1 MSPRRRLLAIV
12 VAALAVAGQARA
24 DKVPG
29 VVLSPQTAESAP
41 LVESR
46 IAEVTVFS
54 DRARIRRRGRAPGK
68 AGVELVRFP
77 SLPGAVQLDTIRV
90 SASGGRVLRV
100 EATPVQR
107 ERLSIEQAGKLL
119 DALDAVS
126 DRLAEMDD
134 RRVGD
139 DWEVGFLR
147 ALSPAPPVSEEKRE
161 GRKNLVPDVA
171 SWWKALDFVG
181 ERGRAANAR
190 LLKLEGDRREL
201 VKERDRLLADV
212 QALNRGGF
220 SDRVVDVVAIVD
232 LARAGAELELEYFVP
247 GARWKP
253 AYDLH
258 FASARGQIRVETAA
272 VVEQATGED
281 WTDATLLLS
290 TAMPGRG
297 IDLPELLTWT
307 LGERSEF
314 VPQLR
319 ARRPPVVE
327 PPPPFPAARAVADEK
342 RAIDAEIVRMRLAQA
357 SGTTSYD
364 LDGKADVSDAAR
376 RGELQRR
383 QQEQTRARARYR
395 DYEATAKSSH
405 GPSAPSAAPAAAPAP
420 PPPPPAEAYGGDAM
434 EEREVAEASPLVDA
448 PAIGRM
454 KSSKKEKGGSSMT
467 SVPLAL
473 YDVSA
478 PARGPA
484 LSNPYLPAVSA
495 GGLDYVYQ
503 APTKATIASSGKQV
517 RIPLASQT
525 FKATAFHE
533 ATPAL
538 ATTAFLRAR
547 VRNDGKRPLLRGPA
561 TIFGDGELVGVGEIQ
576 TTGPGGDIEF
586 PLGAD
591 QDVKL
596 VRQVVPNTK
605 TTGVIMKSEETT
617 YDVQIQVANYKK
629 QKVTVEIVDQIP
641 RSRRDKVEI
650 KLLGIQPAA
659 TGAPDADGVIRWRV
673 DLAPGATQT
682 LKLSYRI
689 TRPKDWQ
696 LYQN

>member
-1 MSPRRRLLAIV
+1 M
-12 VAALAVAGQARA
+12 
-24 DKVPG
+24 
-29 VVLSPQTAESAP
+29 LSPQTAESAP
-41 LVESR
+41 LVESH

-90 SASGGRVLRV
+90 SATGGRVLRV

-119 DALDAVS
+119 DTLDAVS

-134 RRVGD
+134 RRAGD
-139 DWEVGFLR
+139 DWEIGFLR

-220 SDRVVDVVAIVD
+220 SDRVVDVVAIID

-319 ARRPPVVE
+319 ARRAPVVE
-327 PPPPFPAARAVADEK
+327 PPLPFPAVPAAADEK

-357 SGTTSYD
+357 SVTQFA
-364 LDGKADVSDAAR
+364 GKADVAGISDRERPLRRAERSRPYQRDEAYPEPSAA
-376 RGELQRR
+376 
-383 QQEQTRARARYR
+383 
-395 DYEATAKSSH
+395 
-405 GPSAPSAAPAAAPAP
+405 PSAPSGMAAAAPAMAP
-420 PPPPPAEAYGGDAM
+420 PPPPPAPYENAESPEAEEAPVARPMSGG
-434 EEREVAEASPLVDA
+434 RKSPLAGA
-448 PAIGRM
+448 PAIRRR
-454 KSSKKEKGGSSMT
+454 KSGEEGSSMT

-473 YDVSA
+473 YDVST
-478 PARGPA
+478 PARGPV
-484 LSNPYLPAVSA
+484 LSDPYLPAVSA

-596 VRQVVPNTK
+596 VRQVVPSTK
-605 TTGVIMKSEETT
+605 TTGVIMKAEETT

-650 KLLGIQPAA
+650 KLLAVQPAA
-659 TGAPDADGVIRWRV
+659 TGAPDADGVIRWRL